1 MIIREN
7 NSRNPNNYR
16 LSHKIETLITNIETT
31 VITGI
36 RMADTIC
43 VIVKNNNIILFAFNT
58 FTFASYI
65 IKNRIMKVSNFKI
78 RFWTLLFIT
87 STVVMSQAKGQSTDT
102 DDNHKVFEFGLRF
115 MPTFTALDL
124 HTSDGGTTRGSVNMG
139 YGVGALVAF
148 NITEHVGAQFECIYS
163 NITQK
168 FKEKDVDHKITLKYF
183 NIPLL
188 LSLNTGVSK
197 MINLNL
203 VAGPQIGVSAG
214 AKIETT
220 DAGQSTS
227 PNPVLSIKKGDFGL
241 VYGAGVDFGL
251 NSARTVRLGLGY
263 RGVFGLLDISD
274 NSKTQTTNNYYVLD
288 RSHIRTNA
296 IYMGLS
302 VRF

>member
-1 MIIREN
+1 M
-7 NSRNPNNYR
+7 
-16 LSHKIETLITNIETT
+16 KITSST
-31 VITGI
+31 
-36 RMADTIC
+36 
-43 VIVKNNNIILFAFNT
+43 
-58 FTFASYI
+58 
-65 IKNRIMKVSNFKI
+65 I
-78 RFWTLLFIT
+78 RFWMLLFVT
-87 STVVMSQAKGQSTDT
+87 STVFMSRAYGQSNDA
-102 DDNHKVFEFGLRF
+102 DINHKNFEFGLRF

-124 HTSDGGTTRGSVNMG
+124 KTSDGGTTRGKVNLG
-139 YGVGALVAF
+139 YGIGGLLAF
-148 NITEHVGAQFECIYS
+148 NITEHVGAQFEFIYS
-163 NITQK
+163 SISQK
-168 FKEKDVDHKITLKYF
+168 FREKDVDHKITLKYV

-203 VAGPQIGVSAG
+203 VGGPQIGVSAG
-214 AKIETT
+214 SKIETT

-227 PNPVLSIKKGDFGL
+227 PNPVLAIKKGDFGL

-251 NSARTVRLGLGY
+251 NSARTVRLGIGY

>member
-1 MIIREN
+1 MKI
-7 NSRNPNNYR
+7 SRFTIKYWM
-16 LSHKIETLITNIETT
+16 LLY
-31 VITGI
+31 VI
-36 RMADTIC
+36 
-43 VIVKNNNIILFAFNT
+43 
-58 FTFASYI
+58 
-65 IKNRIMKVSNFKI
+65 
-78 RFWTLLFIT
+78 
-87 STVVMSQAKGQSTDT
+87 STVFWSPVFSQTTSEDP
-102 DDNHKVFEFGLRF
+102 NHKNFEFGLRF

-124 HTSDGGTTRGSVNMG
+124 KTSDGGTTRGSVNMG

-148 NITEHVGAQFECIYS
+148 NITEHVGAQFEVIYS

-197 MINLNL
+197 MINLNI
-203 VAGPQIGVSAG
+203 VGGPQIGVSAV
-214 AKIETT
+214 AKLETT
-220 DAGQSTS
+220 NQTS
-227 PNPVLSIKKGDFGL
+227 NDNPNPVVSVKKGDFGL